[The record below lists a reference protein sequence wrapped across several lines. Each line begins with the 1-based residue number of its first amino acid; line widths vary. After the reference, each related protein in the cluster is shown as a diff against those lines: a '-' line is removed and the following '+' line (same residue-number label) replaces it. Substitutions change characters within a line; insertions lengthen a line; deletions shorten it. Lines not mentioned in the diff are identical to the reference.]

1 MKISESIKVARQN
14 AFLTQEEFA
23 KELNVSACTVNRWE
37 MGKARPN
44 NNAMKN
50 IKLFCESNGIDF
62 EEIKTAWISST
73 EDQ

>member
-23 KELNVSACTVNRWE
+23 KELKVSACTVNRWE

-44 NNAMKN
+44 NNAMKH
-50 IKLFCESNGIDF
+50 IKSFCESNGIDF
-62 EEIKTAWISST
+62 AEIKTAWISST

>member
-1 MKISESIKVARQN
+1 MKISESIKIARQN

-23 KELNVSACTVNRWE
+23 KELKVSACTVNRWE

-44 NNAMKN
+44 NNAMKQ
-50 IKLFCESNGIDF
+50 IKAFCESNGIDF

>member
-1 MKISESIKVARQN
+1 MKISESIKIARQN

-37 MGKARPN
+37 MSKARPN
-44 NNAMKN
+44 NNAMKH
-50 IKLFCESNGIDF
+50 IKVFCESNGIDF
-62 EEIKTAWISST
+62 EEIKTAWISNT